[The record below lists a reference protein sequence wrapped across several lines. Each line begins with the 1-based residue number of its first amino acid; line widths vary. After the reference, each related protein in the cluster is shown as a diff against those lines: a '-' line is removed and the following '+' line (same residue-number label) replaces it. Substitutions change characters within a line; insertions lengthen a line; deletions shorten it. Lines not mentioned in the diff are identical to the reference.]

1 MIYSCFRMFGEAFN
15 FGWSTLT
22 DLVEAC
28 GMTKAVFIGLL
39 ISLLVLGTIFGT
51 IRARAFS
58 GGEKFEEDVDHER
71 YRMKVRNEAR
81 KRGAKS

>member
-1 MIYSCFRMFGEAFN
+1 MIYQIFNMFGQAFSL
-15 FGWSTLT
+15 GWSTICN
-22 DLVEAC
+22 LVEAA

-39 ISLLVLGTIFGT
+39 ISLIVLGTVFGT
-51 IRARAFS
+51 LRGRAFS
-58 GGEKFEEDVDHER
+58 GGDKFEQDVDHER